1 MHANG
6 TDRHPNDT
14 HRLFIEVNNAQP
26 VSLIDMPDMA
36 NAQEKVI
43 ITEAAE
49 MLRMEYPNMFK
60 VGQWVGRLGRVFVSV
75 SVSV

>member
-1 MHANG
+1 M
-6 TDRHPNDT
+6 
-14 HRLFIEVNNAQP
+14 NNAQP

-60 VGQWVGRLGRVFVSV
+60 VGARDEGGG
-75 SVSV
+75 